1 MKFALTI
8 LATFI
13 VSILALFA
21 HVRIDLWLHPWVATI
36 RDEDWYWYHYVLSV
50 HAVTITYMK
59 SWLWLIYPWIAAFLW
74 TLGLMANS
82 SDK

>member
-1 MKFALTI
+1 MKFALTF
-8 LATFI
+8 LVTFI
-13 VSILALFA
+13 VLILVMPAGIKL
-21 HVRIDLWLHPWVATI
+21 DLWLHPWVATI
-36 RDEDWYWYHYVLSV
+36 GDESWYWYYYVLSI

-82 SDK
+82 SDE